1 MTSTAT
7 LAARVAEVRVH
18 EKDTGSCDV
27 QVTLLSERISH
38 LTTHLSSRPRDHS
51 TRRGLLQMVGRRNR
65 LLRYLQ
71 RTNRPRYER
80 LVEKLGIR
88 GIKPTV

>member
-18 EKDTGSCDV
+18 DKDTGSCDV
-27 QVTLLSERISH
+27 QITLLTERIGL
-38 LTTHLSSRPRDHS
+38 LTSHLSSRPRDNS
-51 TRRGLLQMVGRRNR
+51 TRRGLLKLVGRRNR

-80 LVEKLGIR
+80 VVEKLGIR